1 MNSEEAFKVADEAF
15 FTVKGKHLTDIQKY
29 ILMGSWQDLTYE
41 KIAETYRYNPQHIKN
56 EGNQLWDLLSEVLG
70 EKVGKRNFKAA
81 LERRSQS
88 AVVFE
93 PVIRDNS
100 STQLRQDWGN
110 APDVSIFYG
119 RSKELTNLE
128 QSILRDKSRLVAIFG
143 MPGIGK
149 TSLSVKLA
157 QQIKDQFY
165 YIIYRSLQDAPQLQ
179 QLLTDFIRL
188 LSNNPAADAPVSSS
202 IGIARLINYLRNHRC
217 LLLLDDVEEILRAG
231 ELAGRYREGYEDY
244 ERLFRQIGEAPHQ
257 SCLVIVSREKP
268 RSIES
273 LADQTQGVYSLRLQ
287 GLDDS
292 ASVQIFRSKGFSGA
306 EDRLNELIEYYQGN
320 PLKLKLVATRIKEV
334 FGGSVSQF
342 LEQGTLVFDDVNEL
356 LDSQFQRLSDLER
369 EIMSC
374 LASENQA
381 VSIPELRNKLN
392 KSGIT
397 DAITSLIRRSLI
409 EKAIP
414 AVMEQT
420 DGESYFTLQGI
431 IRMYVSRKL
440 A

>member
-1 MNSEEAFKVADEAF
+1 MNSEEAFNVADRAF
-15 FTVKGKHLTDIQKY
+15 FTATGKHLTDIQKY

-41 KIAETYRYNPQHIKN
+41 KIAETHPYNPQHIKN

-70 EKVGKRNFKAA
+70 EKVSKRNFKTA

-88 AVVFE
+88 VAVSE
-93 PVIRDNS
+93 PAIRENR
-100 STQLRQDWGN
+100 STQSRRDWGN

-119 RSKELTNLE
+119 RIKQLTDLE
-128 QSILRDKSRLVAIFG
+128 QSIVRDKCRLVALFG

-157 QQIKDQFY
+157 QQIQNQFDCV
-165 YIIYRSLQDAPQLQ
+165 IYRSLQDAPQLQ
-179 QLLTDFIRL
+179 QLLTDLIRF
-188 LSNNPAADAPVSSS
+188 LSNNSGEDTQSSSS
-202 IGIARLINYLRNHRC
+202 IGIARLLEYLRNHRC
-217 LLLLDDVEEILRAG
+217 LLLLDDVEEILCAG

-244 ERLFRQIGEAPHQ
+244 DKLFKQVGEAPHQ
-257 SCLVIVSREKP
+257 SCLVIVGSEKP

-273 LADQTQGVYSLRLQ
+273 FADQTRGLYWLRLQ

-306 EDRLNELIEYYQGN
+306 EDRLNELIDYYQGN

-334 FGGSVSQF
+334 FGGNVSQF
-342 LEQGTLVFDDVNEL
+342 LEEGTLVFDDVNEL

-369 EIMSC
+369 EIMYC
-374 LASENQA
+374 LATENQA
-381 VSIPELRNKLN
+381 VSIAELRNKLN

-409 EKAIP
+409 EKATP
-414 AVMEQT
+414 TVMEKT
-420 DGESYFTLQGI
+420 EGESYFTLQGI

>member
-1 MNSEEAFKVADEAF
+1 MNSEEAFKVADEAL
-15 FTVKGKHLTDIQKY
+15 FTAKGKHLTDIQKH
-29 ILMGSWQDLTYE
+29 ILMESWQDLTYE
-41 KIAETYRYNPQHIKN
+41 KMADTGAYSSQHIKN

-70 EKVGKRNFKAA
+70 EKVSKKNFKTG

-88 AVVFE
+88 VVVSE
-93 PVIRDNS
+93 PVIQGNS
-100 STQLRQDWGN
+100 STQLRQDWRN

-128 QSILRDKSRLVAIFG
+128 QSILRDKCRLVALFG

-149 TSLSVKLA
+149 TALSVKLA
-157 QQIKDQFY
+157 RQIQDQFDC
-165 YIIYRSLQDAPQLQ
+165 IIYRSLQDAPQLQ
-179 QLLTDFIRL
+179 QLLTDVTRF
-188 LSNNPAADAPVSSS
+188 LSNNSGEDTPASLS
-202 IGIARLINYLRNHRC
+202 IGIARLIDYLRNHHC

-244 ERLFRQIGEAPHQ
+244 DKLFKQIGEAPHQ
-257 SCLVIVSREKP
+257 SCLIIVSREKP

-273 LADQTQGVYSLRLQ
+273 LADQTRGVYSLRLQ

-292 ASVQIFRSKGFSGA
+292 AAVEIFRSKGFSGT
-306 EDRLNELIEYYQGN
+306 ESRLDELINYYQGN

-342 LEQGTLVFDDVNEL
+342 LDQGTLVFDDVNEL
-356 LDSQFQRLSDLER
+356 LDTQFQRLSVLEQ
-369 EIMSC
+369 EIMYY
-374 LASENQA
+374 LASESQA
-381 VSIPELRNKLN
+381 VSIVELRNKIN

-409 EKAIP
+409 EKATP
-414 AVMEQT
+414 TVMEKT
-420 DGESYFTLQGI
+420 DDTSYFTLQGI